1 MHLDLRHSC
10 FRFATFALAT
20 LIGALSLPIIRA
32 HAQDSDVAIRR
43 ACLQI
48 LVRGPRPL
56 AEDRTARFEG
66 KVAAPVARCR
76 GGEKAV
82 AARSGPWV
90 DWSHYWATGNASS
103 KSTKLDDPTLP
114 IPPLLQHLINRN
126 ERGID
131 GALMDLEYQR
141 MELIKFNLFDNATY
155 QQYVTGRRIGGDTV
169 AGPLLKVWP
178 QMRLPPDHPNFHDM
192 QVLPSGDQ
200 QCKGSLVRFRTLTG
214 ICNDIRNPAM
224 GSTGQL
230 FGRNVQFEATYPDL
244 GLDPL
249 ARNRH
254 GDRLGLLKPD
264 PQVISR
270 KLFTRDQHATPTCN
284 KGHGTPG
291 IRQRLRLQ
299 EGAVLQCACRLLDP
313 VHDA

>member
-20 LIGALSLPIIRA
+20 LIGALSLPIVRA

-66 KVAAPVARCR
+66 KVAEPVARCR

-103 KSTKLDDPTLP
+103 KSSKLDDPTLP

-155 QQYVTGRRIGGDTV
+155 QQYVTGRPDRRRDGRRPAPEGLAADAAAAGSSEFPRHASSSQRRPAVQRI
-169 AGPLLKVWP
+169 AGALPHADRHLQRHP
-178 QMRLPPDHPNFHDM
+178 Q
-192 QVLPSGDQ
+192 SGDGIDRATVRPQRAVRSDLSRSRARSAGAQPARRPARSAQAGSAGDQPQAVHARPTRNAHLQ
-200 QCKGSLVRFRTLTG
+200 QR
-214 ICNDIRNPAM
+214 P
-224 GSTGQL
+224 
-230 FGRNVQFEATYPDL
+230 
-244 GLDPL
+244 
-249 ARNRH
+249 RH
-254 GDRLGLLKPD
+254 AG
-264 PQVISR
+264 
-270 KLFTRDQHATPTCN
+270 N
-284 KGHGTPG
+284 
-291 IRQRLRLQ
+291 RQRLRLQ